1 MEKIKPS
8 LIGKSLENERDTFC
22 LNLDNILFN
31 DILKEQLNIFFS
43 IYILSISDQN
53 DSLEDSDG
61 LELYRFFYNTKFNGV
76 RFLLELFLT
85 SLEIVSKASD
95 QEKNNLCFSLAV
107 SEKINIHSMNKD
119 ILAFDPSNINCI
131 NAVKNGRKNYIDFLK
146 KYSKISQLVPD
157 DIENFFSTNN
167 LNLLSSRKEKDF
179 KSNFGFKYYRYSKV
193 NYGNVIKG
201 NERFQTLIE
210 KIKKI
215 GIFPSVITTDFIKNV
230 YTGISTETHP
240 TISTIEHF
248 NTFISKSKK
257 EKIHMVF
264 NAKENYDAFLKVI
277 GVLMDILYKELGNK
291 EIKDLKYSD

>member
-1 MEKIKPS
+1 MENS
-8 LIGKSLENERDTFC
+8 DA
-22 LNLDNILFN
+22 
-31 DILKEQLNIFFS
+31 LK
-43 IYILSISDQN
+43 
-53 DSLEDSDG
+53 
-61 LELYRFFYNTKFNGV
+61 LYRSFYNTKFNGV

-85 SLEIVSKASD
+85 SLEIISKEND
-95 QEKNNLCFSLAV
+95 QEKNSFVFSLAV
-107 SEKINIHSMNKD
+107 SEKINIHSMNKY
-119 ILAFDPSNINCI
+119 ILILDPSNKDYVS
-131 NAVKNGRKNYIDFLK
+131 AVENGRQNYIDFLK

-193 NYGNVIKG
+193 NYGNVIKD
-201 NERFQTLIE
+201 NEKFQILIE
-210 KIKKI
+210 KIKKV

-264 NAKENYDAFLKVI
+264 NAEENYDAFLKII
-277 GVLMDILYKELGNK
+277 GILMDVLYKKSRNEKIEN
-291 EIKDLKYSD
+291 LKYSD